1 MRIPMANLKL
11 EYEFLKDQILKE
23 VENVLESTAFIK
35 GNSIKE
41 FDRSVE
47 DFLKVKHHIACGNG
61 TDALQIAL
69 MSLGVKPGDEIITT
83 PFTFIATAEVIAL
96 LKAKPVFVDIDP
108 DTFLIDT
115 DKIEEAITEKT
126 FAILPVHLFGQMADM
141 DAIMQIAKKHDLKVV
156 EDTAQAFGATQN
168 GKIAGTIGD
177 VGTISYFPSKN
188 LGAYGDA
195 GGIITNNEEL
205 SKRIKMIANHGQK
218 RKYEHYLIG
227 VNSRMDTI
235 QAAILNVK
243 IKYINE
249 WLKKRNEA
257 GNLYKKYLDLSII
270 TPTTLNGNFHTYHQF
285 TIRIKNRD
293 KLKEYL
299 ADKGIASAIY
309 YPIPLNEQK
318 VFENKFDN
326 NKTPNS
332 NKVAKE
338 VLSLPI
344 SHFISENEIREIAE
358 AVNSFI

>member
-11 EYEFLKDQILKE
+11 EYDSLKDQILKE
-23 VENVLESTAFIK
+23 VASVLDSTAFIN
-35 GNSIKE
+35 GDPIKE
-41 FDRSVE
+41 FDKKVE
-47 DFLKVKHHIACGNG
+47 DFLKVKHHIPCGNG

-69 MSLGVKPGDEIITT
+69 MSLGIHPGDEIITT

-108 DTFLIDT
+108 DTLLIDVN
-115 DKIEEAITEKT
+115 KIEEAITDKT
-126 FAILPVHLFGQMADM
+126 FAILPVHLFGQMANM
-141 DAIMQIAKKHDLKVV
+141 DAIMKIAKKHDLKVV
-156 EDTAQAFGATQN
+156 EDAAQAFGATHN
-168 GKIAGTIGD
+168 GTIAGTIGD
-177 VGTISYFPSKN
+177 IGTISYFPSKN

-195 GGIITNNEEL
+195 GGIITNNDDL
-205 SKRIKMIANHGQK
+205 AAKIKMIVNHGQNK
-218 RKYEHYLIG
+218 KYEHHLIG

-249 WLKKRNEA
+249 WLKKRNAA
-257 GNLYKKYLDLSII
+257 GELYKKLLDPSIK
-270 TPTTLNGNFHTYHQF
+270 TQTTTKGNFHTYHQF
-285 TIRIKNRD
+285 TIKYQNRD
-293 KLKEYL
+293 KLKKYL
-299 ADKGIASAIY
+299 ADKEIASAIY

-318 VFENKFDN
+318 AFENKFDY

-344 SHFISENEIREIAE
+344 SHFISENEIKEVSE